1 MSTPERGPAG
11 TWQYPA
17 FWDNG
22 VMALEATKRALPVDD
37 HGAAWL
43 IEGEHGSGWLRRGA
57 ISGDWH
63 VWNGKASVPDVS
75 GETDKIVSDLGFR
88 LRVVIDTA
96 RQAVATAVHNRMPP
110 GSGEAAEEL
119 ARKQA
124 WAEWKKAEAYAHR
137 LATNAGK
144 TALKG
149 FLETTC
155 NVSDDELAERQPG
168 LLNLDTGTLNLATGA
183 ITPHNRADG
192 ITHVIPIRW
201 NPQARCPRFWDL
213 VWQVCGGDMAV
224 AGYLLK
230 LLGYSMLGDNR
241 EQKVIFLSG
250 PSGSG
255 KSVLLHCVAEVMG
268 QLAHRSGADLI
279 CVVRH
284 GRNAR
289 SENSIRGRRLITI
302 TETSKFMTID
312 EGQLKRITG
321 EPVISVNQHYSK
333 TELKTPVTW
342 TIWVATNDMPNLVN
356 FDAAMKR
363 RIIVIPG
370 GPGLDEAM
378 MDPHLAAKILSTE
391 REGILAMLA
400 KGCAEYFRSGI
411 RDMPDAVFLATE
423 KYAAEQ
429 DTVGAFVADTMVI
442 GGWGEGIGQHTA
454 WEMYELWS
462 RGGPR
467 LPKTEF
473 YSRMRAQTGILYN
486 GASRRFEGVAWNQD
500 WAVRIP

>member
-11 TWQYPA
+11 TWQYLA

-22 VMALEATKRALPVDD
+22 AMALEATRAGLPADD
-37 HGAAWL
+37 HAAAWL
-43 IEGEHGSGWLRRGA
+43 IEAEHGSGWLRRGA
-57 ISGDWH
+57 ITGTWH
-63 VWNGKASVPDVS
+63 VWNGKASVPDVAGWS
-75 GETDKIVSDLGFR
+75 DRIVADLGAR
-88 LRVVIDTA
+88 LRVAIDTA
-96 RQAVATAVHNRMPP
+96 RQAVAVAVHARMPP
-110 GSGEAAEEL
+110 GSTEAAERQE
-119 ARKQA
+119 RERA
-124 WAEWKKAEAYAHR
+124 WAEWKPAEKYAHR
-137 LATNAGK
+137 LAINAGK
-144 TALKG
+144 TALSG
-149 FLETTC
+149 YLETVC
-155 NVSDDELAERQPG
+155 NVSDDELSERQPG
-168 LLNLDTGTLNLATGA
+168 LLNLDTGTLNLGTGA
-183 ITPHNRADG
+183 LTPHNRADG
-192 ITHVIPIRW
+192 ITHVLPIRW
-201 NPQARCPRFWDL
+201 NPQAWCPRFWGL
-213 VWQVCGGDMAV
+213 VCQV
-224 AGYLLK
+224 AGNDADTAYYLLK
-230 LLGYSMLGDNR
+230 CLGYSLLGDNR
-241 EQKVIFLSG
+241 EQKVFFISG

-255 KSVLLHCVAEVMG
+255 KSVLLHVVSEVLG

-289 SENSIRGRRLITI
+289 TENSIRGKRFITI

-321 EPVISVNQHYSK
+321 EPVISVNQHYVK

-370 GPGLDEAM
+370 GPGLDEAA
-378 MDPHLAAKILSTE
+378 MDPHLGAKILSSE
-391 REGILAMLA
+391 REGILALLA
-400 KGCAEYFRSGI
+400 RGCAEYFRSGI
-411 RDMPDAVFLATE
+411 RDMPDAVFLSTG

-429 DTVGAFVADTMVI
+429 DTVGAFIADTMVI
-442 GGWGEGIGQHTA
+442 GGWGEGINQHTA

-473 YSRMRAQTGILYN
+473 YRRMRDQTGILYN
-486 GASRRFEGVAWNQD
+486 GASRKFEGVAWNQD
-500 WAVRIP
+500 WAVRVP